1 MPIHTGTRGVCA
13 VKRLAIILLAIGLIA
28 AACAEGEVG
37 GDDVTTTQAPVSSTT
52 TVADT
57 TTTSDAVASTST
69 TTSPS
74 TTEDEPTAEFAAL
87 VASLEETSRIT
98 SARVEGSIAIKGI
111 DPQVG
116 PVDAEITFATAFD
129 AATGDSSF
137 SMDFSSLAD
146 AFPADPDDPMA
157 AWAGGL
163 FGELEFRQVGDT
175 GYVKF
180 PLFTEMLGVD
190 TEWVSMPPEQ
200 GAEFSSGFES
210 MPSDP
215 HELLDAY
222 DGADATVEDLGVESV
237 NGVDATH
244 YRVSFDASR
253 MVAEMTA
260 EERAEFEASGLF
272 ADGVIPLD
280 LWISDDGHLIRLVFS
295 VDGSTITAPE
305 GEGFEEMT
313 IRYDMFDINGNVTI
327 EAPPAGSVTP
337 VEDLGAGGFFFEPEA

>member
-1 MPIHTGTRGVCA
+1 M
-13 VKRLAIILLAIGLIA
+13 KRLAIILLAIGMVA
-28 AACAEGEVG
+28 AACAEGEIG
-37 GDDVTTTQAPVSSTT
+37 GNDKTTTQPPVSSTT
-52 TVADT
+52 TVDDAT
-57 TTTSDAVASTST
+57 TTTEAVASAT
-69 TTSPS
+69 TTSAPDETTDAEPS
-74 TTEDEPTAEFAAL
+74 GEFAAL
-87 VASLEETSRIT
+87 VASLEATSKIT

-111 DPQVG
+111 DPDAG

-129 AATGDSSF
+129 ATSGDSSF
-137 SMDFSSLAD
+137 SMDFSSFAD
-146 AFPADPDDPMA
+146 AIPTDPDDPMA

-163 FGELEFRQVGDT
+163 FGELEFRQVGDM
-175 GYVKF
+175 GYVRF
-180 PLFTEMLGVD
+180 PLLTEMVGAD
-190 TEWVSMPPEQ
+190 TEWVSMAPEQ
-200 GAEFSSGFES
+200 GAEFSSGFEN

-222 DGADATVEDLGVESV
+222 DGADATVENLGVESV

-244 YRVSFDASR
+244 YRVSFDAAR

-280 LWISDDGHLIRLVFS
+280 LWISDDGHLVRLVFS
-295 VDGSTITAPE
+295 VDGSTVTAPE

-327 EAPPAGSVTP
+327 EAPPAGSVTS
-337 VEDLGAGGFFFEPEA
+337 VEDLGAAGFLFESEA

>member
-1 MPIHTGTRGVCA
+1 M
-13 VKRLAIILLAIGLIA
+13 KRLAIILLAIGMIA

-37 GDDVTTTQAPVSSTT
+37 GDDATTTQPPASSTT
-52 TVADT
+52 TVADAT
-57 TTTSDAVASTST
+57 TTTGAVAPT
-69 TTSPS
+69 TTTTTAS
-74 TTEDEPTAEFAAL
+74 TAEEGPTGEFAAL
-87 VASLEETSRIT
+87 VASLEETSKIT
-98 SARVEGSIAIKGI
+98 SARVEGRIAIKGI
-111 DPQVG
+111 DPDAG
-116 PVDAEITFATAFD
+116 PVDAEIAFATAFD
-129 AATGDSSF
+129 AASGNSSF

-146 AFPADPDDPMA
+146 TIPTDPDDPIA

-175 GYVKF
+175 GYVRF
-180 PLFTEMLGVD
+180 PLLTEMVGAD
-190 TEWVSMPPEQ
+190 TEWVSMAPEQ
-200 GAEFSSGFES
+200 GAEFSSGFEN

-222 DGADATVEDLGVESV
+222 DGADATVEDLGVEQV

-244 YRVSFDASR
+244 YRVTFDAAR

-280 LWISDDGHLIRLVFS
+280 LWISEAGHLVRLVFS
-295 VDGSTITAPE
+295 VDGSTVTAPE

-313 IRYDMFDINGNVTI
+313 IRYDVFDINGSVTI
-327 EAPPAGSVTP
+327 EAPPAGSVTSI
-337 VEDLGAGGFFFEPEA
+337 EDLGAAGFLFESEA

>member
-1 MPIHTGTRGVCA
+1 M
-13 VKRLAIILLAIGLIA
+13 KRLAIILLAISMIA
-28 AACAEGEVG
+28 AACAESEDG
-37 GDDVTTTQAPVSSTT
+37 GDDVTTTQPPASSTT
-52 TVADT
+52 TIDEATTTTGADPSTAT
-57 TTTSDAVASTST
+57 TTTSDGATDAE
-69 TTSPS
+69 PS
-74 TTEDEPTAEFAAL
+74 GEFTAL
-87 VASLEETSRIT
+87 VASLEETSKIT
-98 SARVEGSIAIKGI
+98 SARVEGSIAIKGL
-111 DPQVG
+111 DPQAG

-129 AATGDSSF
+129 ATSGDSSF
-137 SMDFSSLAD
+137 SMDFSSFAD
-146 AFPADPDDPMA
+146 AIPTDPDDPMA
-157 AWAGGL
+157 ALAGGL

-180 PLFTEMLGVD
+180 PLFTEMLGVE

-244 YRVSFDASR
+244 YRVTFDAAR

-260 EERAEFEASGLF
+260 AEREEFEASGLF
-272 ADGVIPLD
+272 ADGMIPLD
-280 LWISDDGHLIRLVFS
+280 LWISGDGHLIRLIFS
-295 VDGSTITAPE
+295 VDGSNATAPAD
-305 GEGFEEMT
+305 EGFEEMT

-337 VEDLGAGGFFFEPEA
+337 VEDLGAAGFLFESEA